1 MAKPP
6 VSEEVL
12 KAQFG
17 PTLNYVPAGGWK
29 NESVHPAE
37 KLVKTH
43 CCFCGQQCGIQLKV
57 RENKII
63 GFEPWEDFPFN
74 RGMLCP
80 KGVKR
85 YLQSGH
91 PDRLLHPLMRGE
103 TGFQAAAWDTALDFT
118 AQRLREIQEKY
129 GKDGVAVYGGASL
142 STEKSYLLGKFARVA
157 LGTRHIDYNGRLCMV
172 SAGTAYK
179 LAFGV
184 DRSTIPWSDIPKA
197 EVVFVIGANIGDCAP
212 ITTDYIWRAR
222 DNGARLVVAD
232 PRLTPITRNAD
243 LYLPLR
249 PGTDLVLLMSL
260 LHVILREELE
270 DKEFIAR
277 YTSGFAE
284 VAESVKPYDPRTAAE
299 QTGVPPEAIEKAARW
314 IGKSRQVVF
323 LHARG
328 LEHQSK
334 GVENCLAVIN
344 LALATGNLGHEGS
357 GPTMITG
364 QGNGQGGREH
374 GQKCDQLP
382 GQRSLTDPAARE
394 HVARVWGISPDE
406 LPQPGYTAEEIMES
420 IHRGE
425 IKALLSICFN
435 PLVSLPDANFTR
447 EALSRLEFFG
457 VIDFFL
463 SETAH
468 YADVVLAG
476 SLQEEEDGLGCSA
489 EGRVIHW
496 QKSIDPPGDARR
508 DSAIIVDLAHRL
520 GRGQYFPFTTPA
532 EILTELREASRG
544 GVADY
549 YGITYEKVD
558 KLKGVFW
565 PCPAPEHPGTPRLF
579 EDMKF
584 HTSDQRAHFEV
595 TKWRP
600 SGDPVDEQYPI
611 YLTTGRVVSQYL
623 SGTQT
628 RRIGALIDQYPGPR
642 VEIHP
647 RLAQQYEIGDGDWV
661 TVQTRRDRL
670 TLPAMVVKTIRP
682 DTVFIPYH
690 WPGIRSANRLTHRT
704 LDPRSK
710 IPEFKVSACRIMKA
724 AGPDVTSDDRAA
736 EHNVPAPVSN
746 HSSRTASPQRTQTTQ
761 RNDHN
766 RNQSSFAYLRVLSSE
781 KVFEGD

>member
-6 VSEEVL
+6 SSIEHL

-17 PTLNYVPAGGWK
+17 PTLNYVPPGGWK

-57 RENKII
+57 RENRII

-85 YLQSGH
+85 YMQSDH
-91 PDRLLHPLMRGE
+91 PDRLLHPLMR
-103 TGFQAAAWDTALDFT
+103 TDSGFEPSTWDVALDFT
-118 AQRLREIQEKY
+118 ARRIREIQEKY
-129 GKDGVAVYGGASL
+129 GKDAVAVYGGASL
-142 STEKSYLLGKFARVA
+142 STEKSYLMGKFARVA

-197 EVVFVIGANIGDCAP
+197 EVLFAIGANIGDCAP
-212 ITTDYIWRAR
+212 ITTDYVWRAR
-222 DNGARLVVAD
+222 DNGARLIVAD
-232 PRLTPITRNAD
+232 PRMTPITRNAD

-249 PGTDLVLLMSL
+249 PGTDLVLLMSV
-260 LHVILREELE
+260 LHVILRDGLE
-270 DKEFIAR
+270 DREFINK
-277 YTSGFAE
+277 YTSGFDA
-284 VAESVKPYDPRTAAE
+284 VAESVKAYDPLTAAE
-299 QTGVPPEAIEKAARW
+299 QTGVPPEAIEKTARW
-314 IGKSRQVVF
+314 IGKSRRVIF

-344 LALATGNLGHEGS
+344 IALATGNLGHEGA

-394 HVARVWGISPDE
+394 HVARVWGISPDD
-406 LPQPGYTAEEIMES
+406 LPQPGYTAEEIMEA

-425 IKALLSICFN
+425 IKALLSTCFN
-435 PLVSLPDANFTR
+435 PLVSLPDSNFTR
-447 EALSRLEFFG
+447 EALSKLEYFG

-463 SETAH
+463 SETAR

-476 SLQEEEDGLGCSA
+476 SLHEEEDGLGCST

-496 QKSIDPPGDARR
+496 KQSVDPPGDARR
-508 DSAIIVDLAHRL
+508 DSAIIIDLAHRL
-520 GRGQYFPFTTPA
+520 GKGQYFPFNNPA
-532 EILTELREASRG
+532 EILDELREASRG

-549 YGITYEKVD
+549 YGITYDKVD
-558 KLKGVFW
+558 EMKGVFW
-565 PCPAPEHPGTPRLF
+565 PCPTLDHPGTPRLF

-584 HTSDQRAHFEV
+584 HTSDQKAHFEV
-595 TKWRP
+595 TQWRP

-628 RRIGALIDQYPGPR
+628 RRIGALVDQYPEPR

-647 RLAQQYEIGDGDWV
+647 RLAQQHGINDQDWV
-661 TVQTRRDRL
+661 TIQSRRDRV
-670 TLPAMVVKTIRP
+670 TLRAMVVKTIRP

-690 WPGIRSANRLTHRT
+690 WPGIGSANRLTHRT

-710 IPEFKVSACRIMKA
+710 IPEFKVSACRIA
-724 AGPDVTSDDRAA
+724 RASGPDAAPDDRGPERNGA
-736 EHNVPAPVSN
+736 
-746 HSSRTASPQRTQTTQ
+746 SRGGA
-761 RNDHN
+761 
-766 RNQSSFAYLRVLSSE
+766 
-781 KVFEGD
+781 